1 MIELDLSPIP
11 NQEFMM
17 VLDRQSCVINI
28 YQRAG
33 RVYLDLFMD
42 GEPVQVGSLLQPK
55 APTITRAD
63 CPFKGNFRVVDS
75 QSAPDKQKMP
85 TYEELG
91 TRFKVFYLSEQE
103 EAQVAKY

>member
-42 GEPVQVGSLLQPK
+42 GEPVQVGSLLPVSYTHLTL
-55 APTITRAD
+55 PTIA
-63 CPFKGNFRVVDS
+63 
-75 QSAPDKQKMP
+75 
-85 TYEELG
+85 
-91 TRFKVFYLSEQE
+91 
-103 EAQVAKY
+103 